1 MSLQIFIA
9 HTGERLRADPVLFNS
24 LDAFRSWI
32 SRGTS
37 IAPQNQILMTARG
50 KQVKLQTL
58 LTDNEI
64 FIYDRIFISPPSSAS
79 AKSSSRQTPV
89 PPVFSPKAPPDI
101 LTSQTDLQA
110 WQNLF
115 LSRKS
120 WALDLL
126 SKCAS
131 MSESVQKQYEEVAV
145 IERAV
150 RVAIANL
157 ETHVRSL
164 EQRYT
169 EAKTWAGD
177 VLKEHQAVIA
187 GRDIALTRLASI
199 PVKETLLQ
207 FIAGRNSNALP
218 SPPQR
223 RNTSKGPTLADF
235 VDTDD
240 VKRAG
245 AASRDITQSF
255 ASRVAELGEIIDKKI
270 VSSSQELVER
280 VKRDA
285 IGSAVDN
292 SEESKP
298 LLEDIEV
305 VTKKVNSDYEHVL
318 GLANSPKSVSQASKM
333 ALLHTRN
340 YLPSLSESSVEMGQI
355 LRHAVEQ
362 RNTVAMSA
370 EQHLQAVSAV
380 ESMLANINPQLSSLD
395 IGTEG
400 VEAFDLLNLVSRLP
414 AAYGSLLVEAVRRRE
429 WSEKIKADSSTLA
442 EELAILKDEEERR
455 RKKWQRNIG
464 SFVSLDTVDDKALRV
479 EVNLQGEGQP
489 WPHITRL
496 DIDDFIKVIRSLEGM
511 DGVAKEMALLVKDL
525 DRPTRHQS
533 RRAKAFKMGSVHEA
547 ALGRSSLLLR
557 GDDDLVRS
565 LKVEKSKLEDKLKG
579 SESRVRRLED
589 LLHRQSH
596 VSRNSSGNVFQVGN
610 PHGQQSSPVTHNTS
624 LPSPRPDD
632 ALSRRSSISSRRFS
646 VNQSPEEKALAQRI
660 LTLET
665 ELTSER
671 EHAAGLQKEVF
682 ARKEAEKDIRVRIEE
697 ANSTKKDLMANLE
710 AQQQEFV
717 DERKLLEEDIA
728 KHKAR
733 VEEVE
738 DELDRVLGSRENEK
752 ARTDQKIHTLET
764 ELEKTRKEA
773 ADEIERLRQQVNHHR
788 EMTDNLDKT
797 MEQAKSDKRALQDRV
812 KRLELQ
818 SQLSQETQSDHVKAL
833 RAAHLQLSPKEVA
846 PQDLAALVEG
856 LEALAERSAYYCRD
870 LENQL
875 AIAHADIG
883 ALQTKVIG
891 LEKEQLA
898 AKDKLGSEEME
909 SFTLREALSEVKA
922 ITSALRSELE
932 DERLQLSKVRAK
944 LTDGE
949 TGSFALREKLAEAE
963 EKAARLVGELGVSE
977 AKSKALEEEL
987 ELILHRVS
995 NMQAASKEATSRLES
1010 RTARAKDLTQRLYVQ
1025 NDRLSR
1031 LLELLGFVITRRDDS
1046 MVIQRVSRTGSAS
1059 ITDSD
1064 PTSGLSRS
1072 ISGAAPSRRPLE
1084 DSGDLELLYWMRADD
1099 SDAES
1104 EKFEAF
1110 ISKIGMFDL
1119 DAFSEAITK
1128 RVKETEHMARKWQKE
1143 ARAYRDKSHRA
1154 QLEAHEKIAF
1164 RSFKEG
1170 DLALFLP
1177 TRNQATRPWA
1187 AFNVGAPHYFLR
1199 EQDSHKLR
1207 TRDWLLARI
1216 SKVQERVVD
1225 LSKCM
1230 SGVHPAA
1237 GDRRSIGESSD
1248 GGASFEDEN
1257 PFELSDGLRW
1267 YLLDAAEEKPGAP
1280 TTPGLGKSTVASAHV
1295 DAKGSIRVKKTA
1307 NQASKTLSKSLDS
1320 RRGSTSSK
1328 KDSTH
1333 VASNTPAGAISP
1345 DAPRTGTPAG
1355 LPPSTPASPAAL
1367 KAPEEAIVN
1376 QEVREDRTPP
1386 RGHFTSTLTGV

>member
-1 MSLQIFIA
+1 
-9 HTGERLRADPVLFNS
+9 
-24 LDAFRSWI
+24 
-32 SRGTS
+32 
-37 IAPQNQILMTARG
+37 
-50 KQVKLQTL
+50 
-58 LTDNEI
+58 
-64 FIYDRIFISPPSSAS
+64 
-79 AKSSSRQTPV
+79 
-89 PPVFSPKAPPDI
+89 
-101 LTSQTDLQA
+101 
-110 WQNLF
+110 
-115 LSRKS
+115 
-120 WALDLL
+120 
-126 SKCAS
+126 
-131 MSESVQKQYEEVAV
+131 MSESVQKQYEEVTN

-150 RVAIANL
+150 GVAIANL
-157 ETHVRSL
+157 ETHVRNL
-164 EQRYT
+164 EQRYS
-169 EAKTWAGD
+169 EAKAWAGD

-187 GRDIALTRLASI
+187 GRDVALTRLASI
-199 PVKETLLQ
+199 PVKESLLQ
-207 FIAGRNSNALP
+207 FIINHNSDAIP
-218 SPPQR
+218 SYPQR
-223 RNTSKGPTLADF
+223 RNASKGPTLADF
-235 VDTDD
+235 VDADD
-240 VKRAG
+240 VKKAG
-245 AASRDITQSF
+245 AASRDITQIF
-255 ASRVAELGEIIDKKI
+255 ANRVTELGEIIEKKI
-270 VSSSQELVER
+270 ISSSQELVER

-285 IGSAVDN
+285 VGSTTDN
-292 SEESKP
+292 LEESKR

-305 VTKKVNSDYEHVL
+305 VTKKVSSDYEHVL

-355 LRHAVEQ
+355 LRHAVER
-362 RNTVAMSA
+362 RNAAATFA
-370 EQHLQAVSAV
+370 EQHLQAVSTV

-395 IGTEG
+395 IGAEA
-400 VEAFDLLNLVSRLP
+400 VEAFDLLSLVSRLP
-414 AAYGSLLVEAVRRRE
+414 VAYGSLLVESVRRRE

-464 SFVSLDTVDDKALRV
+464 SLVSLDTMDDKALRV

-496 DIDDFIKVIRSLEGM
+496 DVDDFIKVIRGLEGM
-511 DGVAKEMALLVKDL
+511 DGVVKEMALLIKDL

-547 ALGRSSLLLR
+547 TLGRSSLLLR

-579 SESRVRRLED
+579 SESRVRKLED

-596 VSRNSSGNVFQVGN
+596 VNRNSNGNVFQAGN
-610 PHGQQSSPVTHNTS
+610 SHGQQPSPLTQNTS
-624 LPSPRPDD
+624 LPSPRPED

-646 VNQSPEEKALAQRI
+646 VNQSPEEKVLAQRI
-660 LTLET
+660 VVLET

-671 EHAAGLQKEVF
+671 EHAAGLQKEAF

-717 DERKLLEEDIA
+717 DERKLLEEEIA
-728 KHKAR
+728 KHKVR
-733 VEEVE
+733 VEELE

-752 ARTDQKIHTLET
+752 AGTGQRIHALEI
-764 ELEKTRKEA
+764 ELEKAKKEA
-773 ADEIERLRQQVNHHR
+773 ADEIQRLRQQVNHYR

-797 MEQAKSDKRALQDRV
+797 VDQAKSDKKALQDRV
-812 KRLELQ
+812 ERLELQ
-818 SQLSQETQSDHVKAL
+818 SQQSQESQSEHVKAL
-833 RAAHLQLSPKEVA
+833 RAAYLQLSPVEVA
-846 PQDLAALVEG
+846 SQDLTALVEG
-856 LEALAERSAYYCRD
+856 METLAEKSANHCRD

-875 AIAHADIG
+875 AIAHADTNT
-883 ALQTKVIG
+883 LQTKVDG
-891 LEKEQLA
+891 LERVLLA
-898 AKDKLGSEEME
+898 ANDKLGSEEME
-909 SFTLREALSEVKA
+909 SFTLREALSEEKA
-922 ITSALRSELE
+922 KTLAIRSELE
-932 DERLQLSKVRAK
+932 DERLQLSKLRAK
-944 LTDGE
+944 LADGE
-949 TGSFALREKLAEAE
+949 TGSFALKE
-963 EKAARLVGELGVSE
+963 RLVETEGKVTHLSEELYIF
-977 AKSKALEEEL
+977 KTRSKALEEEL
-987 ELILHRVS
+987 ESARRRVS
-995 NMQAASKEATSRLES
+995 NMQAASEDTASRLES
-1010 RTARAKDLTQRLYVQ
+1010 RTARAKDLTQRLYAQ
-1025 NDRLSR
+1025 NDRLNR
-1031 LLELLGFVITRRDDS
+1031 LLESLGFTITRRDDS
-1046 MVIQRVSRTGSAS
+1046 MIIQRISRTGSAS

-1064 PTSGLSRS
+1064 PNSGLGRS
-1072 ISGAAPSRRPLE
+1072 MSGAIPSRRPLE
-1084 DSGDLELLYWMRADD
+1084 DSGDLELLYWMHADD
-1099 SDAES
+1099 SDTES

-1110 ISKIGMFDL
+1110 ISKIGKFDL
-1119 DAFSEAITK
+1119 DALSEAITK

-1143 ARAYRDKSHRA
+1143 TRAYRDKYHRA

-1237 GDRRSIGESSD
+1237 GDRRSIGGSSD

-1328 KDSTH
+1328 KDTTPL
-1333 VASNTPAGAISP
+1333 AMNTPAGTTPP
-1345 DAPRTGTPAG
+1345 DATRAIASAG
-1355 LPPSTPASPAAL
+1355 QPSSTPADSTAAP
-1367 KAPEEAIVN
+1367 KALEEAIVI

>member
-1 MSLQIFIA
+1 
-9 HTGERLRADPVLFNS
+9 
-24 LDAFRSWI
+24 
-32 SRGTS
+32 
-37 IAPQNQILMTARG
+37 
-50 KQVKLQTL
+50 
-58 LTDNEI
+58 
-64 FIYDRIFISPPSSAS
+64 
-79 AKSSSRQTPV
+79 
-89 PPVFSPKAPPDI
+89 
-101 LTSQTDLQA
+101 
-110 WQNLF
+110 
-115 LSRKS
+115 
-120 WALDLL
+120 
-126 SKCAS
+126 
-131 MSESVQKQYEEVAV
+131 MSESVRKQYEEVAI

-150 RVAIANL
+150 VVANTNL

-164 EQRYT
+164 EQRHV
-169 EAKTWAGD
+169 EAKAWASD
-177 VLKEHQAVIA
+177 VLKEQQIVIA
-187 GRDIALTRLASI
+187 GRDVALAKLASI

-207 FIAGRNSNALP
+207 FIVGRASDARPSTPQQKNA
-218 SPPQR
+218 
-223 RNTSKGPTLADF
+223 SKGPTLADF
-235 VDTDD
+235 VDVDD

-245 AASRDITQSF
+245 STSRDITQNF
-255 ASRVAELGEIIDKKI
+255 AGRVAELGEVIEKII
-270 VSSSQELVER
+270 SSSQELADR
-280 VKRDA
+280 VKRDG
-285 IGSAVDN
+285 IGSASEN
-292 SEESKP
+292 SEESKR
-298 LLEDIEV
+298 LMEDIEV
-305 VTKKVNSDYEHVL
+305 VVKKVGSDYEHVL
-318 GLANSPKSVSQASKM
+318 GLANSPRSVSQASKM

-340 YLPSLSESSVEMGQI
+340 YLPSLSESGVEMGQI
-355 LRHAVEQ
+355 LRLAVEQ
-362 RNTVAMSA
+362 RNLTAISA
-370 EQHLQAVSAV
+370 EQHLQAVSTV
-380 ESMLANINPQLSSLD
+380 ESMLANVNPQLSGLD
-395 IGTEG
+395 IGAEG
-400 VEAFDLLNLVSRLP
+400 VEAFDLLSLVSRLP
-414 AAYGSLLVEAVRRRE
+414 AAYGSLLVESVRRRE

-464 SFVSLDTVDDKALRV
+464 SLVSLDTVDDKALRV

-489 WPHITRL
+489 WPHITRQ
-496 DIDDFIKVIRSLEGM
+496 DVDDFVKVIRGLEGM
-511 DGVAKEMALLVKDL
+511 DGVVKEMALLIKDL

-579 SESRVRRLED
+579 SESRVRKLED

-596 VSRNSSGNVFQVGN
+596 ISRNSSGNVFQVGN
-610 PHGQQSSPVTHNTS
+610 SHGQQGTSPVVQNAS
-624 LPSPRPDD
+624 LPSPRPED

-660 LTLET
+660 VALEV
-665 ELTSER
+665 ELTNER
-671 EHAAGLQKEVF
+671 EHTAGLQREAF
-682 ARKEAEKDIRVRIEE
+682 ARKEAEKDIRTRIEE
-697 ANSTKKDLMANLE
+697 ANSTKEDLMANLE

-717 DERKLLEEDIA
+717 DERKLLEDEIA
-728 KHKAR
+728 KHKVR

-738 DELDRVLGSRENEK
+738 DELDRVLGSRDNEK
-752 ARTDQKIHTLET
+752 AGIGQRIHALEA

-773 ADEIERLRQQVNHHR
+773 AEEVDKLRQQVNHHR
-788 EMTDNLDKT
+788 EMADSLDKSAS
-797 MEQAKSDKRALQDRV
+797 QAKTEKKALHDIV
-812 KRLELQ
+812 KRLDLQ
-818 SQLSQETQSDHVKAL
+818 LQKGQEVQSEHVKAL
-833 RAAHLQLSPKEVA
+833 RAAHLQLSPSEVA
-846 PQDLAALVEG
+846 PEDLTTLVEGIEILAEKLANHSRDLETRLTIAHADTGSLQDKVEG
-856 LEALAERSAYYCRD
+856 LE
-870 LENQL
+870 
-875 AIAHADIG
+875 
-883 ALQTKVIG
+883 
-891 LEKEQLA
+891 KELLT

-909 SFTLREALSEVKA
+909 SFTLREAVSEEKA
-922 ITSALRSELE
+922 KTSVLRTELE
-932 DERLQLSKVRAK
+932 DERLQLSELRAK
-944 LTDGE
+944 LADGE
-949 TGSFALREKLAEAE
+949 TGSFALRERLAEE
-963 EKAARLVGELGVSE
+963 EGKAARLVEEVGVTK
-977 AKSKALEEEL
+977 AKLKSLEEEL
-987 ELILHRVS
+987 ESVHCKLS
-995 NMQAASKEATSRLES
+995 NMQAASEGAASRLGA
-1010 RTARAKDLTQRLYVQ
+1010 RTTRAKDLTQRLYAQ

-1031 LLELLGFVITRRDDS
+1031 LLESLGFAITHRDDS
-1046 MVIQRVSRTGSAS
+1046 MIIQKISRTGSAS
-1059 ITDSD
+1059 VTDLD
-1064 PTSGLSRS
+1064 PSSSLGRS
-1072 ISGAAPSRRPLE
+1072 VSGAVPLRKTLE
-1084 DSGDLELLYWMRADD
+1084 DSGDLELLYWMHAED
-1099 SDAES
+1099 SDTES

-1110 ISKIGMFDL
+1110 ISRISKFDL

-1230 SGVHPAA
+1230 SGVQPAA

-1280 TTPGLGKSTVASAHV
+1280 STPGLGKSTVASAHV
-1295 DAKGSIRVKKTA
+1295 DAKGSIRVKKAA

-1320 RRGSTSSK
+1320 RRGSSGSK
-1328 KDSTH
+1328 KDSAPAA
-1333 VASNTPAGAISP
+1333 VNTPVGANSP
-1345 DAPRTGTPAG
+1345 DASRAATSTGQ
-1355 LPPSTPASPAAL
+1355 PPTNLADAAPKAS
-1367 KAPEEAIVN
+1367 EEAAVN

>member
-1 MSLQIFIA
+1 
-9 HTGERLRADPVLFNS
+9 
-24 LDAFRSWI
+24 
-32 SRGTS
+32 
-37 IAPQNQILMTARG
+37 MTARG
-50 KQVKLQTL
+50 KQVKFQTL
-58 LTDNEI
+58 LADNEI
-64 FIYDRIFISPPSSAS
+64 FVYDRVFISPPSSVH
-79 AKSSSRQTPV
+79 KKPSSRQATI
-89 PPVFSPKAPPDI
+89 PPAFSPKAPPDI
-101 LTSQTDLQA
+101 LASQTDLQA

-120 WALDLL
+120 WALDLA

-131 MSESVQKQYEEVAV
+131 MSESVRKQYEEAAI

-150 RVAIANL
+150 GVAIANL

-164 EQRYT
+164 EQRHA
-169 EAKTWAGD
+169 EAKAWAGD
-177 VLKEHQAVIA
+177 VLKEQQIVIA
-187 GRDIALTRLASI
+187 GSDVALARLASI

-207 FIAGRNSNALP
+207 FIVDRTSDARPSTPQQRTAG
-218 SPPQR
+218 
-223 RNTSKGPTLADF
+223 KGPTLADF
-235 VDTDD
+235 VDADD

-245 AASRDITQSF
+245 SSSRDITQNF
-255 ASRVAELGEIIDKKI
+255 AGRVAELGEVIEKII
-270 VSSSQELVER
+270 SSSQELADR
-280 VKRDA
+280 VKGDGV
-285 IGSAVDN
+285 GSASEN
-292 SEESKP
+292 SEESKR

-305 VTKKVNSDYEHVL
+305 VVKKVSSDYEHVL

-340 YLPSLSESSVEMGQI
+340 YLPSLSESSVEMGKI
-355 LRHAVEQ
+355 LRLAVEQ
-362 RNTVAMSA
+362 RNLAAISA
-370 EQHLQAVSAV
+370 EQHLQAVSTV
-380 ESMLANINPQLSSLD
+380 ESMLASVNPQLSGLD

-400 VEAFDLLNLVSRLP
+400 VEAFDLLSLVSRLP
-414 AAYGSLLVEAVRRRE
+414 TAYGSLLVESVRRRE

-464 SFVSLDTVDDKALRV
+464 NLVSLDTVDDKALRV

-489 WPHITRL
+489 GPHITRQ
-496 DIDDFIKVIRSLEGM
+496 DVDDFIKAIRGLEGM
-511 DGVAKEMALLVKDL
+511 DGVVKEMTLLIKDL

-579 SESRVRRLED
+579 SESRVRKLED

-596 VSRNSSGNVFQVGN
+596 INRNSSGNAFQISN
-610 PHGQQSSPVTHNTS
+610 SHGQQGTSPVVQNSS
-624 LPSPRPDD
+624 LPSPRPED

-660 LTLET
+660 VTLEM
-665 ELTSER
+665 ELTNER
-671 EHAAGLQKEVF
+671 EHTAGLQREAVT
-682 ARKEAEKDIRVRIEE
+682 RKETEKDIRARIEE
-697 ANSTKKDLMANLE
+697 ANSTKEDLMANLE

-717 DERKLLEEDIA
+717 GERKLLEDEIA
-728 KHKAR
+728 RHKAR
-733 VEEVE
+733 TEEVE
-738 DELDRVLGSRENEK
+738 DELDRVLGSRDNEK
-752 ARTDQKIHTLET
+752 AGVNQRIQALEA
-764 ELEKTRKEA
+764 ELEKTRGKA
-773 ADEIERLRQQVNHHR
+773 AEEVDKLRQQVNHHR
-788 EMTDNLDKT
+788 EMADGLEKSAS
-797 MEQAKSDKRALQDRV
+797 QAKTEKKMFHDIV

-818 SQLSQETQSDHVKAL
+818 LQKGQEAQSEHVKAL
-833 RAAHLQLSPKEVA
+833 RAAHLQLSPNEVA
-846 PQDLAALVEG
+846 PEDLTTLVEG
-856 LEALAERSAYYCRD
+856 IEILAEKSTNHSRG
-870 LENQL
+870 LENHL
-875 AIAHADIG
+875 AIAHADTSS
-883 ALQTKVIG
+883 LQDTVGG
-891 LEKEQLA
+891 LEKELLN

-909 SFTLREALSEVKA
+909 SFTLREAVSEEKA
-922 ITSALRSELE
+922 KTSALRAELE
-932 DERLQLSKVRAK
+932 DERLELSRLRAK
-944 LTDGE
+944 LADGE
-949 TGSFALREKLAEAE
+949 TGSFALRERLAEE
-963 EKAARLVGELGVSE
+963 EGKVARLVEELGVAK
-977 AKSKALEEEL
+977 AKSKSLEEEL
-987 ELILHRVS
+987 ESVHGKLTH
-995 NMQAASKEATSRLES
+995 MHAASEGAASRLGA
-1010 RTARAKDLTQRLYVQ
+1010 RTIRAKDLTQRLYAQ

-1031 LLELLGFVITRRDDS
+1031 LLESLGFAITHRDDS
-1046 MVIQRVSRTGSAS
+1046 MIIQKIPRTTSAS
-1059 ITDSD
+1059 ATDLD
-1064 PTSGLSRS
+1064 PSSSLGRS
-1072 ISGAAPSRRPLE
+1072 VSGAVPLRKTLE
-1084 DSGDLELLYWMRADD
+1084 DSGDLELLYWMHAED
-1099 SDAES
+1099 SDTES

-1110 ISKIGMFDL
+1110 ISKISKFDL

-1143 ARAYRDKSHRA
+1143 ARAYRDKSHRT
-1154 QLEAHEKIAF
+1154 QLEAHDKIAF

-1207 TRDWLLARI
+1207 TREWLLARI

-1230 SGVHPAA
+1230 SGIQPAA

-1280 TTPGLGKSTVASAHV
+1280 STPGLGKSTVASAHV
-1295 DAKGSIRVKKTA
+1295 DAKGSIRVKKAA

-1320 RRGSTSSK
+1320 RRGSSSSK
-1328 KDSTH
+1328 KDSAP
-1333 VASNTPAGAISP
+1333 VPVNTPVGATSP
-1345 DAPRTGTPAG
+1345 DASRAATSAG
-1355 LPPSTPASPAAL
+1355 PVGQSPANPADA
-1367 KAPEEAIVN
+1367 APRSLEEATVN

>member
-1 MSLQIFIA
+1 M
-9 HTGERLRADPVLFNS
+9 
-24 LDAFRSWI
+24 
-32 SRGTS
+32 TS
-37 IAPQNQILMTARG
+37 RG

-64 FIYDRIFISPPSSAS
+64 FVYDRILISPSSAP
-79 AKSSSRQTPV
+79 AKPSSRQSIV
-89 PPVFSPKAPPDI
+89 PPAFSPKAPPDI
-101 LTSQTDLQA
+101 LASQTDLQA

-115 LSRKS
+115 LSRTS

-131 MSESVQKQYEEVAV
+131 MSEAVRRQYEEVAI

-150 RVAIANL
+150 GVAISNL

-164 EQRYT
+164 EQRHV
-169 EAKTWAGD
+169 EAKAWAGD
-177 VLKEHQAVIA
+177 VLKEQQTVIA
-187 GRDIALTRLASI
+187 GRDVALARLTSI

-207 FIAGRNSNALP
+207 FIVGRTSDVRP
-218 SPPQR
+218 STPQR
-223 RNTSKGPTLADF
+223 RSASKGPTLASF
-235 VDTDD
+235 VDADE

-245 AASRDITQSF
+245 SVSRDITQKF
-255 ASRVAELGEIIDKKI
+255 AGKVAELGEAIEKI
-270 VSSSQELVER
+270 VSNSQELVDR

-285 IGSAVDN
+285 AGSVSEN
-292 SEESKP
+292 SEESKR

-305 VTKKVNSDYEHVL
+305 VAKKVSSDCEHVL
-318 GLANSPKSVSQASKM
+318 SLVNSPKSVSQASKM

-340 YLPSLSESSVEMGQI
+340 YLPSLSQSSMEMGQI
-355 LRHAVEQ
+355 LRQAVER
-362 RNTVAMSA
+362 RNTEAISA

-380 ESMLANINPQLSSLD
+380 ESMLANVNPQLSGLD
-395 IGTEG
+395 IGVEG
-400 VEAFDLLNLVSRLP
+400 VEAFDLLSWVSRLP
-414 AAYGSLLVEAVRRRE
+414 AAYGSLLVESVRRRE
-429 WSEKIKADSSTLA
+429 WGEKIKADSSTLA

-464 SFVSLDTVDDKALRV
+464 GLVSLDTVDDKALRV

-496 DIDDFIKVIRSLEGM
+496 DIDDFVKVIRGLEGT
-511 DGVAKEMALLVKDL
+511 DGLVKEMSILIKDL

-579 SESRVRRLED
+579 SESRVRKLED

-596 VSRNSSGNVFQVGN
+596 ISRNSSGNAFQVGN
-610 PHGQQSSPVTHNTS
+610 PHGQQGTSPVIQNTS
-624 LPSPRPDD
+624 LPSPRPED

-646 VNQSPEEKALAQRI
+646 VNQSPEEKVLAQRI
-660 LTLET
+660 VALEV
-665 ELTSER
+665 ELTNER
-671 EHAAGLQKEVF
+671 EHTAGLQKEAF
-682 ARKEAEKDIRVRIEE
+682 ARKEAEKDIRARVEE

-717 DERKLLEEDIA
+717 DERRLLEEEIA
-728 KHKAR
+728 KHKVK

-738 DELDRVLGSRENEK
+738 DELDRILGSRDNEK
-752 ARTDQKIHTLET
+752 AGVDQRIHALEA
-764 ELEKTRKEA
+764 ELEKTRREA
-773 ADEIERLRQQVNHHR
+773 AEEAGKLQQQANHHR
-788 EMTDNLDKT
+788 EIADNLDKA
-797 MEQAKSDKRALQDRV
+797 MDQAKTDKRALQDKV
-812 KRLELQ
+812 KQLELQ
-818 SQLSQETQSDHVKAL
+818 LHNSKDTQSEHVKAL
-833 RAAHLQLSPKEVA
+833 RAAHLQLSPSEVA
-846 PQDLAALVEG
+846 SEDLATLVEG
-856 LEALAERSAYYCRD
+856 IEILAEKSADRCRD
-870 LENQL
+870 LENQFTM
-875 AIAHADIG
+875 AHADTN
-883 ALQTKVIG
+883 ALQDKLDR
-891 LEKEQLA
+891 LEKELLT

-909 SFTLREALSEVKA
+909 SFTLREAVSEEKA
-922 ITSALRSELE
+922 ETSALRSELE
-932 DERLQLSKVRAK
+932 NERSQLLKLRVK

-949 TGSFALREKLAEAE
+949 TGSYALREKLAEE
-963 EKAARLVGELGVSE
+963 EGKAVRLVEELSVAE
-977 AKSKALEEEL
+977 VKSKALEEEL
-987 ELILHRVS
+987 ESVHRKLS
-995 NMQAASKEATSRLES
+995 NMQATSEGTASRLEA
-1010 RTARAKDLTQRLYVQ
+1010 RGARAKDLTQRLYAQ
-1025 NDRLSR
+1025 NDHLCR
-1031 LLELLGFVITRRDDS
+1031 LLESIGFTVARRDDS
-1046 MVIQRVSRTGSAS
+1046 MVIQRIPRTGSAS
-1059 ITDSD
+1059 VTDAD
-1064 PTSGLSRS
+1064 PSSGLGRS
-1072 ISGAAPSRRPLE
+1072 MSGVISLRKTLE
-1084 DSGDLELLYWMRADD
+1084 DSGDLELLYWMHAED

-1104 EKFEAF
+1104 KKFEAF
-1110 ISKIGMFDL
+1110 ISKVGKFDL

-1280 TTPGLGKSTVASAHV
+1280 STPGLGKSTVASAHV

-1320 RRGSTSSK
+1320 RRGSSSSK
-1328 KDSTH
+1328 KDPTP
-1333 VASNTPAGAISP
+1333 VAANTPAGAASP
-1345 DAPRTGTPAG
+1345 DASRAVISAG
-1355 LPPSTPASPAAL
+1355 QPPSSPADA
-1367 KAPEEAIVN
+1367 APKTSEEAIVN